1 MREMLARLIAR
12 LRLQT
17 LTPEREGTL
26 ARVLDIVMR
35 PLVPLTQNF
44 LRSQRIAAR

>member
-17 LTPEREGTL
+17 LAPEGEGTV
-26 ARVLDIVMR
+26 ARFLDIVVR

-44 LRSQRIAAR
+44 LRSQRVWA